1 MADDGAAS
9 FDALVAEADAAM
21 VVVTAADGDER
32 DGCLV
37 GFHAQASIDPRRY
50 VVWLSRVNRTY
61 RIAQRSSHLAVHGVG
76 IDDHD
81 LAELFGGTTGDEV
94 DKLAAVEWTP
104 GPGGVPLVAALP
116 VRFVGRVL
124 TELDLPDA
132 DHVGFVLDPLPAGP
146 GAAAGPPLR
155 LSDAKDISPG
165 HPA

>member
-1 MADDGAAS
+1 MADEVVRS
-9 FDALVAEADAAM
+9 LDALVAEADPAM

-37 GFHAQASIDPRRY
+37 GFHVQASIDPRRY

-61 RIAQRSSHLAVHGVG
+61 RIAQRSSHLAVHAVG
-76 IDDHD
+76 SDDHD

-94 DKLAAVEWTP
+94 DKLAAVEWAP
-104 GPGGVPLVAALP
+104 GPGGVPLLAPLP

-132 DHVGFVLDPLPAGP
+132 DHVGFVLEPLPGETGDPEA
-146 GAAAGPPLR
+146 PLR
-155 LSDAKDISPG
+155 LSDANDIAPG